1 MLRETE
7 ASKLRFANM
16 QDAIRRRTIT
26 RTAVPDEELVVVMK
40 SIGVDGHE
48 WEYEQ
53 ILEDADYDPS
63 TNDVER
69 SDDRERQQDSYNAHR
84 STSKLQYDVTSQT
97 NLQRSRATTT
107 QKERLDSTCPRLKT

>member
-1 MLRETE
+1 M
-7 ASKLRFANM
+7 RFANM

-40 SIGVDGHE
+40 FIDVDGHE

-63 TNDVER
+63 TNDLER
-69 SDDRERQQDSYNAHR
+69 SDDRSDPPQHFENAR
-84 STSKLQYDVTSQT
+84 CCYKLNDFV
-97 NLQRSRATTT
+97 QRCYRIEA
-107 QKERLDSTCPRLKT
+107 QKELLDWTCRRQRP